1 MQDDKRYIML
11 ELTAAEAEAVKDAAA
26 AHISYLDNLELNVGR
41 NCFRTKKRILAY
53 VIETIETATE

>member
-1 MQDDKRYIML
+1 MPDDKKYIML

-26 AHISYLDNLELNVGR
+26 AHISYLGNLERMVGQK
-41 NCFRTKKRILAY
+41 CFRNKKKMLAY

>member
-1 MQDDKRYIML
+1 ML

-26 AHISYLDNLELNVGR
+26 AHISYLGNLERMVGQK
-41 NCFRTKKRILAY
+41 CFRNKKKMLAY

>member
-1 MQDDKRYIML
+1 ML

-41 NCFRTKKRILAY
+41 NCFRTKKKILAY